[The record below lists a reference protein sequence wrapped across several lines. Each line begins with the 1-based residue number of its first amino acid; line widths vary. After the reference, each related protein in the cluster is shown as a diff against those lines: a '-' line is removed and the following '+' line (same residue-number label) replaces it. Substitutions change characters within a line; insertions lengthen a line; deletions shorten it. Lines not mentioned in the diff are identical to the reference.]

1 MLTVEDPQRIGMQ
14 TPAAVFIQHTLVRGE
29 ILDQRLAK
37 SGARQRA
44 SKRIELQR
52 NASYV
57 QPPPQPRR
65 HEDKLR
71 IDVWTWH
78 AEGLDTSLVELPVPA
93 CLDDDRALHPA
104 LVPEPLGLIVE

>member
-78 AEGLDTSLVELPVPA
+78 AEGLDTNLVELPVAPFLGPLMA
-93 CLDDDRALHPA
+93 EHRTH
-104 LVPEPLGLIVE
+104 VPEPLG